1 MTRPESDV
9 RQCLFLFQTERTFVH
24 RGVFIQHCVC
34 VCSISRLT
42 IGDRGKVELCFQP
55 Y

>member
-24 RGVFIQHCVC
+24 RGVFIQHFVC
-34 VCSISRLT
+34 VCSFSRLT
-42 IGDRGKVELCFQP
+42 IVDRGEVDFFQP